1 MLFGLGKAGK
11 KSEKRRNEKDRGYI
25 ILYICNTKHDDDDD
39 DEDEGC
45 LKQKRRADGKEKLFF
60 ACCFFSLPLC
70 SLL

>member
-39 DEDEGC
+39 DDEGC